1 MIIYIYIFPSTY
13 EKKKKVHDNLFDNT
27 SDKNFHR
34 IIVFLIF
41 RKEKKI
47 LCIFIYIQTYLCI
60 YVYIVKVAY
69 SCK

>member
-41 RKEKKI
+41 RKEKKNI
-47 LCIFIYIQTYLCI
+47 MYIYTNLF
-60 YVYIVKVAY
+60 VYICIH
-69 SCK
+69 S